1 MKMNVSGK
9 RWIGD
14 KRTPL
19 ADQVYADLRKRIVSL
34 DLPPNSSLSRQELSA
49 YYGVSQTPLRDAI
62 QRLEAEGLLDIFPQ
76 SKTVVTLIDD
86 RLVRECQFLRTA
98 LESEIVALLAA
109 DPDKS
114 KIDAAQESLARMEWV
129 LARDRELEEFDRLD
143 KQFHRG
149 LFIAADKQG
158 LHDLVESRSGPLDRL
173 RRLHLHAQG
182 ERKPERVIAD
192 HTKIIDMI
200 RDSRVED
207 AKDAMREHLSGT
219 LARLETLTELFP
231 GHFPTTAD

>member
-1 MKMNVSGK
+1 MNSSGK
-9 RWIGD
+9 RWTGD

-34 DLPPNSSLSRQELSA
+34 ELPPSSSLSRQELSA

-76 SKTVVTLIDD
+76 SKTLVTLIDD
-86 RLVRECQFLRTA
+86 GLVRECQFLRTA
-98 LESEIVALLAA
+98 LETEIVALLAA

-114 KIDAAQESLARMEWV
+114 KIDPAQESLARMEWV
-129 LARDRELEEFDRLD
+129 FARERELEEFDRLD

-149 LFIAADKQG
+149 LFVAAGKQG

-173 RRLHLHAQG
+173 RRLHLKAQG
-182 ERKPERVIAD
+182 ERKPERIIAD
-192 HTKIIDMI
+192 HAKIIDMI
-200 RDSRVED
+200 RESRVEE
-207 AKDAMREHLSGT
+207 AKDAMRAHLSGT
-219 LARLETLTELFP
+219 LARLETLRELFP
-231 GHFPTTAD
+231 DHFPVTTD

>member
-1 MKMNVSGK
+1 MNASGK
-9 RWIGD
+9 RWMGD

-34 DLPPNSSLSRQELSA
+34 ELPPSSSLSRQELSA

-98 LESEIVALLAA
+98 LETEIVAVLAA

-114 KIDAAQESLARMEWV
+114 KIETAQESLARMEWV
-129 LARDRELEEFDRLD
+129 YARDRGELEEFDRLD

-149 LFIAADKQG
+149 LFAAADKQG

-173 RRLHLHAQG
+173 RRLHLQAQG
-182 ERKPERVIAD
+182 ERKPEKVIAD
-192 HTKIIDMI
+192 HAKILDMI
-200 RDSRVED
+200 RQSRVED
-207 AKDAMREHLSGT
+207 AKEAMREHLSGT

-231 GHFPTTAD
+231 DHFPSPAA

>member
-1 MKMNVSGK
+1 MNASGRK
-9 RWIGD
+9 WTGD

-34 DLPPNSSLSRQELSA
+34 ELPPSSSLSRQDLSS

-62 QRLEAEGLLDIFPQ
+62 QRLEAEGLLDIYPQ

-98 LESEIVALLAA
+98 LETEIVAVLAA

-114 KIDAAQESLARMEWV
+114 KIDTAQESLARMEWIF
-129 LARDRELEEFDRLD
+129 ARDRELEEFDRMD

-149 LFIAADKQG
+149 LFVAADKQG
-158 LHDLVESRSGPLDRL
+158 LHDLVDSRSGPLDRL
-173 RRLHLHAQG
+173 RRLHLQAQG

-192 HTKIIDMI
+192 HTRIIDMI
-200 RDSRVED
+200 RESRIDD
-207 AKDAMREHLSGT
+207 AKEAMREHLSGT
-219 LARLETLTELFP
+219 LARLEALRELFP
-231 GHFPTTAD
+231 DHFPASDE

>member
-1 MKMNVSGK
+1 MNPSGK
-9 RWIGD
+9 RWMGD

-34 DLPPNSSLSRQELSA
+34 ELPPSSSLSRQELST

-62 QRLEAEGLLDIFPQ
+62 QRLEAEGLLDIYPQ

-86 RLVRECQFLRTA
+86 SLVRECQFLRTA
-98 LESEIVALLAA
+98 LETEIVAGLAA

-114 KIDAAQESLARMEWV
+114 KIGSVQESLARMEWV
-129 LARDRELEEFDRLD
+129 FARDRQLEEFDRLD

-149 LFIAADKQG
+149 LFAAAGKQG

-173 RRLHLHAQG
+173 RRLHLQAQG
-182 ERKPERVIAD
+182 ERKPEKVIAD
-192 HTKIIDMI
+192 HTKIVEMI

-207 AKDAMREHLSGT
+207 AKEAMREHLSGT
-219 LARLETLTELFP
+219 LGRLETLKALFP
-231 GHFPTTAD
+231 DHFPLSAE

>member
-1 MKMNVSGK
+1 MNTNGK
-9 RWIGD
+9 RWAGD

-34 DLPPNSSLSRQELSA
+34 ELPPSSGLSRQELSA

-62 QRLEAEGLLDIFPQ
+62 QRLEAEGLLDIYPQ

-98 LESEIVALLAA
+98 LEMEIVAVLAA

-114 KIDAAQESLARMEWV
+114 KIDSAQESLARMEWV
-129 LARDRELEEFDRLD
+129 FARDRELEEFDRLD
-143 KQFHRG
+143 KEFHRG

-158 LHDLVESRSGPLDRL
+158 LHDLVESRSGPLDRI
-173 RRLHLHAQG
+173 RRLHLQAQG
-182 ERKPERVIAD
+182 ERKPEKVIED
-192 HTKIIDMI
+192 HTKIIQMI
-200 RDSRVED
+200 RDSRLDD
-207 AKDAMREHLSGT
+207 AKKAMRAHLSGT
-219 LARLETLTELFP
+219 LARMETLKELFP
-231 GHFPTTAD
+231 DHFPASDE

>member
-1 MKMNVSGK
+1 MNASGK
-9 RWIGD
+9 RWSGD

-34 DLPPNSSLSRQELSA
+34 ELPPSNSLSRQELSA

-98 LESEIVALLAA
+98 LESEIVAVLAA

-114 KIDAAQESLARMEWV
+114 KIDSAQESLARMEWV
-129 LARDRELEEFDRLD
+129 HARERELEEFERLD

-149 LFIAADKQG
+149 LFIAANKQG

-173 RRLHLHAQG
+173 RRLHLQAQG

-192 HTKIIDMI
+192 HSRIIEMI
-200 RDSRVED
+200 RESRVED
-207 AKDAMREHLSGT
+207 AKEAMRHHLSGT
-219 LARLETLTELFP
+219 LARLEALTELFP
-231 GHFPTTAD
+231 DHFPVQPD

>member
-1 MKMNVSGK
+1 MNSSGK

-34 DLPPNSSLSRQELSA
+34 ELSPSSSLSRQELSA

-76 SKTVVTLIDD
+76 SKTVVTMIDD

-98 LESEIVALLAA
+98 LETEIVALLAA

-114 KIDAAQESLARMEWV
+114 KIESAQESLARMEWV
-129 LARDRELEEFDRLD
+129 LARDRELEEFERLD

-149 LFIAADKQG
+149 LFVAADKQG

-182 ERKPERVIAD
+182 ERKPEKVIAD
-192 HTKIIDMI
+192 HNKIIEMI
-200 RDSRVED
+200 RESKVEE

-219 LARLETLTELFP
+219 LARLETLKQLFP
-231 GHFPTTAD
+231 DHFPVPGE